1 MRLALQEGCEVEVV
15 CFEFNNWSY
24 AFNQQIMQEF
34 KEAKVHII
42 QAGRKPFLPWAVS
55 VFLEQFLRVTARV
68 IPLKGWALSQSVSRR
83 TYLLIRKIKTLAGNF
98 DMVVGHNPGALYPTY
113 FAGKRFQSKT
123 GFDVEDYH
131 PGEGDDKKVQ
141 GFTKKLMNTYLPKMD
156 YVSFA
161 SPLMKNETISDI
173 GKEGRHWVD
182 VYNFFSREEFSEPRS
197 NSENI
202 LKIVWFSQN
211 VNYKRGLE
219 QVIPVLD
226 HFKDSIELT
235 LIGNRKEIF
244 FENFL
249 SAYPFVKYLPPMDQ
263 QSLHKKL
270 SEFDVG
276 LAIEPGKD
284 DNNLIAWSN
293 KLLTYFQTGLFVL
306 ATDTPAHRDFL
317 NRFPMHGIALP
328 LQEEYAQLSIEKL
341 LAQSKSIKS
350 EKQKRFY
357 AARSYGW
364 EREAEKLLEVWNL
377 VTKQMDAEHHR
388 QRISSW

>member
-131 PGEGDDKKVQ
+131 PGETNDDAASGRIKR
-141 GFTKKLMNTYLPKMD
+141 LMKALLPELNYLT
-156 YVSFA
+156 FA
-161 SPLMKNETISDI
+161 SAPIRSEVEKFADVKGEVIMNWFCTNEFDEPEKKT
-173 GKEGRHWVD
+173 GK
-182 VYNFFSREEFSEPRS
+182 
-197 NSENI
+197 
-202 LKIVWFSQN
+202 LKLVWFSQN
-211 VNYKRGLE
+211 ISFNRGLE
-219 QVIPVLD
+219 MVIPVVEKLD
-226 HFKDSIELT
+226 DVELN
-235 LIGNRKEIF
+235 LFGNCNADFQK
-244 FENFL
+244 
-249 SAYPFVKYLPPMDQ
+249 KYLLHLKHTFLHPAISQ
-263 QSLHKKL
+263 QDLHKKL
-270 SEFDVG
+270 NEFDVG
-276 LAIEPGKD
+276 LAIEPKKD
-284 DNNLIAWSN
+284 LNNELAISNKILAYFQSGLFIIASDTLGQKFFLKNHPEHGIVVNLHADLKNRIENLIQIKKEIRNGA
-293 KLLTYFQTGLFVL
+293 
-306 ATDTPAHRDFL
+306 
-317 NRFPMHGIALP
+317 
-328 LQEEYAQLSIEKL
+328 AQ
-341 LAQSKSIKS
+341 
-350 EKQKRFY
+350 RFY

-364 EREAEKLLEVWNL
+364 ERGAEKLLEVWNL